1 MNYTDL
7 LTHTTKLKRQVFMAS
22 LTSCQIFQI
31 FKLNFMSTATI
42 TAQDINKL
50 RQATGAGMMD
60 CRKALTEAGGDFEA
74 AIDWLR
80 KQGQKV
86 AAKRSDREA
95 KEGVVIAKTTADNKT
110 GFIVTISC
118 ETDFV
123 SKNADFVA
131 FSQSIA
137 DAAVANNVKSA
148 EELNNVVV
156 NGSKVSD
163 LINDKLASIGEKIGI
178 ARFERIDAP
187 YVASYIHG
195 AYRMGVLVGFN
206 KETGDAGKDIAM
218 QIAAMNPVA
227 VDPSSVPADVV
238 ARERAI
244 VMEQM
249 KQDPK
254 MAGKPEEMMSKIAE
268 GKLNAFFKES
278 TLNAQAYVKD
288 SSKSV
293 GDYLKTVDPELKVIE
308 FKRVAVG

>member
-1 MNYTDL
+1 
-7 LTHTTKLKRQVFMAS
+7 
-22 LTSCQIFQI
+22 
-31 FKLNFMSTATI
+31 MSTATI

-137 DAAVANNVKSA
+137 DAAVGNNVKSA
-148 EELNNVVV
+148 EELNNVAV

>member
-1 MNYTDL
+1 
-7 LTHTTKLKRQVFMAS
+7 
-22 LTSCQIFQI
+22 
-31 FKLNFMSTATI
+31 MSTVTI
-42 TAQDINKL
+42 SAADINKL

-60 CRKALTEAGGDFEA
+60 CRKALTETNGDFEA

-86 AAKRSDREA
+86 AAKRGDREA
-95 KEGVVIAKTTADNKT
+95 KEGVVIALTTPDHKT
-110 GFIVTISC
+110 GMVVCVSC

-131 FSQSIA
+131 FGQSIA
-137 DAAVANNVKSA
+137 DAAIANNVKSLD
-148 EELNNVVV
+148 ELNNVQVK
-156 NGSKVSD
+156 GAKVSD
-163 LINDKLASIGEKIGI
+163 LVNDKLASIGEKIGI
-178 ARFERIDAP
+178 TKFERVDAP

-206 KETGDAGKDIAM
+206 KNAGEAGKDIAM

-227 VDPSSVPADVV
+227 VDASSVPADIVS
-238 ARERAI
+238 REKEI

-249 KQDPK
+249 RQDPK
-254 MAGKPEEMMSKIAE
+254 MKGKTEEMMSKIAE

-278 TLNAQAYVKD
+278 TLNAQAFVKD
-288 SSKSV
+288 NSKSV
-293 GDYLKTVDPELKVIE
+293 GDFLKTVSPDLKVTE